1 MRLSTG
7 KELPWFVD
15 GRGFTWQPVT
25 GDGERYEAH
34 NKIPKNSYTPAELAT
49 LRGPVRKI
57 AAPQP
62 EDMQLV
68 RDALTIAGTKALA
81 TLAVAL
87 MHGSKAGRDCT
98 GHPGALVAGCP
109 GSWESQTVRLLV
121 WQTGPVI
128 EAEQTHP
135 EALAVL
141 RDVIIRW
148 VAGDPMVEVAGSLA
162 HALVAVTQ
170 QQGGFEQISD
180 SRLHD
185 YALSN
190 RYARYAT
197 YGSP

>member
-34 NKIPKNSYTPAELAT
+34 NKIPQNSYTPAELAT

-81 TLAVAL
+81 TLAVVL
-87 MHGSKAGRDCT
+87 KGRAGLHRPPR
-98 GHPGALVAGCP
+98 GP
-109 GSWESQTVRLLV
+109 GSWLSWIV
-121 WQTGPVI
+121 G
-128 EAEQTHP
+128 
-135 EALAVL
+135 
-141 RDVIIRW
+141 
-148 VAGDPMVEVAGSLA
+148 
-162 HALVAVTQ
+162 
-170 QQGGFEQISD
+170 ISD
-180 SRLHD
+180 RTSPRL
-185 YALSN
+185 AN
-190 RYARYAT
+190 RPGHR
-197 YGSP
+197 S